1 MKNLSTLPLA
11 TIFLAVLQQGSGLNS
26 LALSTTHSRISVV
39 SKSRL
44 SVASTQLE
52 TTANDVDTIG
62 ENDDDRS
69 GEVEFP
75 PPLSSWDRTKRAATF
90 YSTAIPIIANYY
102 GLIGN
107 IKIQELTG
115 SEKINDEEIEVRA
128 PMLCVIGCESQVVGL
143 LSYPRNRDT
152 G

>member
-1 MKNLSTLPLA
+1 MKNLIGLPLA
-11 TIFLAVLQQGSGLNS
+11 TIFLAVLKQSSGLNP
-26 LALSTTHSRISVV
+26 LALSTTHSHVSVV

-52 TTANDVDTIG
+52 TTANDADT
-62 ENDDDRS
+62 NDDDRNVD
-69 GEVEFP
+69 VEFP

-107 IKIQELTG
+107 LKIQELIGTENF
-115 SEKINDEEIEVRA
+115 SEEEIEVRA
-128 PMLCVIGCESQVVGL
+128 PMLSVI
-143 LSYPRNRDT
+143 
-152 G
+152 